1 MRTIPIRRPGAPDH
15 RLATVLVVAAA
26 LLLLARLG
34 ARDLWAP
41 DEPRYGAIAEEL
53 RSFEHGPA
61 GLVLLH
67 LNGEPYTQKPPLWYW
82 LAAAFGAP
90 VGRVTETAA
99 RLPSALAGLG
109 TLGLVLWL
117 GTRLLGGPSALLG
130 AALLATTLGFS
141 ENARRAQ
148 LDPLLTFFETAALV
162 AFYRL
167 DRGMGSR
174 RRAILALHGAMGLAV
189 LTKGPVGFLV
199 PIAVIAGF
207 LLLEGRLKEFP
218 GLLRPTGLVLSLG
231 PAAAWLAAAVA
242 LAPPGFFGEAVVE
255 NVFGRFFAGTSHA
268 RPFYYYFYQFP
279 VELLPWS
286 LLLPWAVPEAWRHLR
301 SPELPEP
308 ERRAWRLLA
317 AWVVATFVFFS
328 LSGGK
333 RGIYMMTALPGAAL
347 LIAGALEAKL
357 AGHTHLPTGLRA
369 LGWCA
374 AAGLGLLGAVGTAVP
389 DRVRPLLGGVGDLL
403 PAATAPLLLAVA
415 VLASAATW
423 LPGRMRSLP
432 LARVAVSVVAAA
444 WVELVYFA
452 VVQPA
457 LDPEKSPRPIAE
469 AAAAL
474 TPPGARVGLVGNPAF
489 VGGLVYYGNRRVA
502 RLEDAEDILAFVRRG
517 GRAIVV
523 KRRKLDRVTSVIPVE
538 VRFEARSGRRAIVV
552 VVPAE
557 PAPQPRA
564 LRAPRDRKA
573 VAKSHR
579 FWGTTSSRGG

>member
-1 MRTIPIRRPGAPDH
+1 MRTTPIRRPGGLDH
-15 RLATVLVVAAA
+15 RLAAVLMAAA
-26 LLLLARLG
+26 AVLFLTRLG

-41 DEPRYGAIAEEL
+41 DEPRYAAIAEEL
-53 RSFEHGPA
+53 RSFEHGPS

-90 VGRVTETAA
+90 AGRVTEAAA
-99 RLPSALAGLG
+99 RLPSAFAGLA

-117 GTRLLGGPSALLG
+117 GTRLLSGPAALLG
-130 AALLATTLGFS
+130 AALLATTWGFA

-148 LDPLLTFFETAALV
+148 LDPLLTLLETAALV

-167 DRGMGSR
+167 DRGIGSR
-174 RRAILALHGAMGLAV
+174 RRGLLALHGAMGLAV

-199 PIAVIAGF
+199 PVSVIACF
-207 LLLEGRLKEFP
+207 LLLDGRLRDLA
-218 GLLRPTGLVLSLG
+218 GLLRPAGLVLSLG
-231 PAAAWLAAAVA
+231 PALAWLAGAVA

-255 NVFGRFFAGTSHA
+255 NVLGRFFAGTSHA
-268 RPFYYYFYQFP
+268 RPFYYFFYQFP

-286 LLLPWAVPEAWRHLR
+286 LLLPWVVPEVWRHLK

-308 ERRAWRLLA
+308 ERRAWRLLT

-357 AGHTHLPTGLRA
+357 AGRVHLPPGLRV
-369 LGWCA
+369 LGWVGA
-374 AAGLGLLGAVGTAVP
+374 GLLALVGAAGTLAPDRATGLLGGFGELVP
-389 DRVRPLLGGVGDLL
+389 E
-403 PAATAPLLLAVA
+403 ATAPLLLAIA
-415 VLASAATW
+415 ALAAAATW
-423 LPGRMRSLP
+423 LPGRMRALP
-432 LARVAVSVVAAA
+432 LARITVSVGAAA
-444 WVELVYFA
+444 AVQLVYFA

-474 TPPGARVGLVGNPAF
+474 TPPGARIGLVGDRAL
-489 VGGLVYYGNRRVA
+489 VGGLLYYGGRRVA
-502 RLEDAEDILAFVRRG
+502 QLEDAEAIRAFVQRG

-523 KRRKLDRVTSVIPVE
+523 KRRKLDRVTRVIPVE

-552 VVPAE
+552 VTPTGPVPAP
-557 PAPQPRA
+557 PAVPSDP
-564 LRAPRDRKA
+564 D
-573 VAKSHR
+573 S
-579 FWGTTSSRGG
+579 

>member
-1 MRTIPIRRPGAPDH
+1 MRTVPIRRPGGPDP
-15 RLATVLVVAAA
+15 RLAAVLILAAA
-26 LLLLARLG
+26 VLFLARLG

-109 TLGLVLWL
+109 TVGLALWL
-117 GTRLLGGPSALLG
+117 GTRLLGGPAALLG
-130 AALLATTLGFS
+130 AALLATTWGFA

-148 LDPLLTFFETAALV
+148 LDPLLTLFETAALV

-174 RRAILALHGAMGLAV
+174 RRALAGLHGAMGLAV

-199 PIAVIAGF
+199 PVSVIACF
-207 LLLEGRLKEFP
+207 LLLEGRLRDLP
-218 GLLRPTGLVLSLG
+218 RLLRPAGLALSLG
-231 PAAAWLAAAVA
+231 PGVIWLAAAVA

-255 NVFGRFFAGTSHA
+255 NLFGRFFAGTSHA
-268 RPFYYYFYQFP
+268 RPFYYFVYQFP

-286 LLLPWAVPEAWRHLR
+286 LLLPWVLPEVWRHLR
-301 SPELPEP
+301 SPELPAP

-317 AWVVATFVFFS
+317 AWVAATFVFFS

-347 LIAGALEAKL
+347 LVAGALEAKL
-357 AGHTHLPTGLRA
+357 AGHTRVPRGLRT
-369 LGWCA
+369 LGWLA
-374 AAGLGLLGAVGTAVP
+374 ALLLGLLGAVGVVAP
-389 DRVRPLLGGVGDLL
+389 EPLRGLLGGLGELV
-403 PAATAPLLLAVA
+403 PAATAPLLLAIA
-415 VLASAATW
+415 LLGSAATW
-423 LPGRMRSLP
+423 LPGRMRALP
-432 LARVAVSVVAAA
+432 LARITVSVAAA
-444 WVELVYFA
+444 AAVELAYFA

-474 TPPGARVGLVGNPAF
+474 TPPDGRIGLVSNRAL
-489 VGGLVYYGNRRVA
+489 VGGLVYYGGRRVA
-502 RLEDAEDILAFVRRG
+502 ELDGAEAIRAFVRGG

-523 KRRKLDRVTSVIPVE
+523 KRRKLDRITSVVPVE
-538 VRFEARSGRRAIVV
+538 VVFEARSGRRAIVV
-552 VVPAE
+552 VTPAE
-557 PAPQPRA
+557 AAVRSLA
-564 LRAPRDRKA
+564 LR
-573 VAKSHR
+573 
-579 FWGTTSSRGG
+579 GTIRAGP